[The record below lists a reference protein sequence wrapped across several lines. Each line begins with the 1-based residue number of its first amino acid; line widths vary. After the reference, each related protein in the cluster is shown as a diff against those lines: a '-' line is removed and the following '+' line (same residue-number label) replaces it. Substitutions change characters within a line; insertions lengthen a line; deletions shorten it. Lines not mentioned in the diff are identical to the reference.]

1 MLRVWALGP
10 PMHLSRERRGRR
22 RHTHRCSHL
31 AASWRVPLITARVH
45 IYLSRLIAQ
54 RQRQRATSPLPR
66 PPTRTPLA
74 SNDKMSGAAK
84 PAASR
89 AVKTAAGAWSTRAG
103 RIDGRAWR
111 DVERALKLG
120 KKHGAHSVEAH
131 GVRFVFMGAHRP
143 QVEPTGGKRTSAQA
157 RCERDE
163 PAREPSE
170 RTDAAPNSAQRRS
183 AARMIRFIQAKKGS
197 GPSVGS
203 DPAAPARTSAQ
214 TPALVESDER
224 AGAQPMDTTE
234 ADEGRQDAG
243 AVVATAPAPTNI
255 GPQGPSQV
263 ESTGRDRFSRG
274 GLQPLHVSP
283 EERRRENA
291 ANALENQRSARGRG

>member
-1 MLRVWALGP
+1 MDVAQKMDSDLMR
-10 PMHLSRERRGRR
+10 
-22 RHTHRCSHL
+22 
-31 AASWRVPLITARVH
+31 ASISEAGFLTCTA
-45 IYLSRLIAQ
+45 
-54 RQRQRATSPLPR
+54 ATSE
-66 PPTRTPLA
+66 
-74 SNDKMSGAAK
+74 SV
-84 PAASR
+84 
-89 AVKTAAGAWSTRAG
+89 AVGSH
-103 RIDGRAWR
+103 
-111 DVERALKLG
+111 RALEV
-120 KKHGAHSVEAH
+120 APDPAE
-131 GVRFVFMGAHRP
+131 RDMGAHRP

-197 GPSVGS
+197 DPSVGS

-234 ADEGRQDAG
+234 ADEGRQDAV
-243 AVVATAPAPTNI
+243 AVEATAPAPTNI

-283 EERRRENA
+283 EERCRENA